1 MDISIVVSTRDRAD
15 RIADAFPHYFRL
27 RSGLAWEVLFV
38 NNGSTDHTAAVL
50 ARFAESL
57 PQRVR
62 VIDEPKPGVSAGRN
76 AGLRS
81 ATGAVIAFM
90 DDDCY
95 PAEDFLDRLWECFSE
110 PGLDYLGGRI
120 LLYDKKDY
128 PITIKTCLERED
140 IPPRSFLRAGVV
152 HGANMAFRRNVLL
165 NIGDFDER
173 LGPGAVVYG
182 EELDLLARASAA
194 GFRGAYDPRP
204 VVFHHHRRSSREDV
218 RRLMAIYDMGRGA
231 YYAKAVTDPRMRRA
245 FLWPVIR
252 RIMGNVR
259 RLDFGV
265 MWREFHGAWKYL
277 SLPERKEQDKAS
289 GLTGNRNTES

>member
-1 MDISIVVSTRDRAD
+1 VNISIVVSTRDRAD
-15 RIADAFPHYFRL
+15 RLVDAFPHYSRL
-27 RSGLAWEVLFV
+27 KSALAWEAVFV
-38 NNGSTDHTAAVL
+38 NNGSTDHTASVL
-50 ARFAESL
+50 ARFAASL
-57 PQRVR
+57 PLKVK

-76 AGLRS
+76 AGWHR

-95 PAEDFLDRLWECFSE
+95 PAEDYLDRLWECFAE
-110 PGLDYLGGRI
+110 PELGYLGGRI

-128 PITIKTCLERED
+128 PITIRTELERED

-152 HGANMAFRRNVLL
+152 HGANMAFRREVLQQ
-165 NIGDFDER
+165 IGDFDER

-182 EELDLLARASAA
+182 EELDLLARASAE

-218 RRLMAIYDMGRGA
+218 RRLMAIYDLGRGA
-231 YYAKAVTDPRMRRA
+231 YYARAVTDPRMCRA

-252 RIMGNVR
+252 RILGNLR

-277 SLPERKEQDKAS
+277 TLPAQGRMRRAPHDC
-289 GLTGNRNTES
+289 

>member
-1 MDISIVVSTRDRAD
+1 VNISIVVSTRDRAD
-15 RIADAFPHYFRL
+15 RLVDAFPHYSRL
-27 RSGLAWEVLFV
+27 KSALAWEAVFV
-38 NNGSTDHTAAVL
+38 NNGSTDHTASVL
-50 ARFAESL
+50 ARFAASL
-57 PQRVR
+57 PLKVK

-76 AGLRS
+76 AGWHR
-81 ATGAVIAFM
+81 ATGEVIAFM

-95 PAEDFLDRLWECFSE
+95 PAEDYLDRLWECFAE
-110 PGLDYLGGRI
+110 PELGYLGGRI

-128 PITIKTCLERED
+128 PITIRTELERED

-152 HGANMAFRRNVLL
+152 HGANMAFRREVLQQ
-165 NIGDFDER
+165 IGDFDER

-182 EELDLLARASAA
+182 EELDLLARASAE

-218 RRLMAIYDMGRGA
+218 RRLMAIYDLGRGA
-231 YYAKAVTDPRMRRA
+231 YYARAVTDPRMCRA

-252 RIMGNVR
+252 RILGNLR

-277 SLPERKEQDKAS
+277 TLPAQGRMRRAPHDC
-289 GLTGNRNTES
+289 

>member
-1 MDISIVVSTRDRAD
+1 VNISIVVSTRNRAD
-15 RIADAFPHYFRL
+15 RLAEAFPHYSRL
-27 RSGLAWEVLFV
+27 RSGLAWEALFV
-38 NNGSTDHTAAVL
+38 NNGSTDHTASVL
-50 ARFAESL
+50 ARFADSL
-57 PQRVR
+57 PLRVK

-76 AGLRS
+76 AGWHR

-95 PAEDFLDRLWECFSE
+95 PAEDYLDRLWECFSE

-128 PITIKTCLERED
+128 PITIKTSLERED

-152 HGANMAFRRNVLL
+152 HGANMAFRRKVLQE
-165 NIGDFDER
+165 IGDFDER

-182 EELDLLARASAA
+182 EELDLLARASAE

-204 VVFHHHRRSSREDV
+204 VVFHHHRRSSKDDV

-231 YYAKAVTDPRMRRA
+231 YYAKAVTDPRMCRA

-252 RIMGNVR
+252 RVLGNIR

-265 MWREFHGAWKYL
+265 MWREFYGAWKYL
-277 SLPERKEQDKAS
+277 TLPAQGQVRRAPHD
-289 GLTGNRNTES
+289 R

>member
-1 MDISIVVSTRDRAD
+1 MNISIVVSTRDRAD
-15 RIADAFPHYFRL
+15 RLVDAFPHYSRL
-27 RSGLAWEVLFV
+27 KSALAWEAVFV
-38 NNGSTDHTAAVL
+38 NNGSTDHTASVL
-50 ARFAESL
+50 ARFAASL
-57 PQRVR
+57 PLKVK

-76 AGLRS
+76 AGWHR

-95 PAEDFLDRLWECFSE
+95 PAEDYLDRLWECFAE
-110 PGLDYLGGRI
+110 PELGYLGGRI

-128 PITIKTCLERED
+128 PITIRTELERED

-152 HGANMAFRRNVLL
+152 HGANMAFRREVLQQ
-165 NIGDFDER
+165 IGDFDER

-182 EELDLLARASAA
+182 EELDLLARASAE

-218 RRLMAIYDMGRGA
+218 RRLMAIYDLGRGA
-231 YYAKAVTDPRMRRA
+231 YYAKAVTDPRMCRA

-252 RIMGNVR
+252 RILGNLR

-277 SLPERKEQDKAS
+277 TLPAQGRMRRAPHDC
-289 GLTGNRNTES
+289 